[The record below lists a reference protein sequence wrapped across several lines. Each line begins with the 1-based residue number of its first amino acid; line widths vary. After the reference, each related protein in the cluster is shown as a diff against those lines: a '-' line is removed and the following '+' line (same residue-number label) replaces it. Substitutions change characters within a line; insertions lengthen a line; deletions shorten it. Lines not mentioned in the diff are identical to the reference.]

1 LLFKGSDSHDSNSI
15 VVDTGFD
22 QRFMQTGKLGNGI
35 YFTKSAEYAERH
47 YAHQELDEDGAG
59 SGLYGLFLNLVL
71 CTPPT
76 NDGRASQ
83 PHNRKGRQEDSQQLV
98 AVQDKA
104 QSYPLYLILYE
115 SAQPKRN

>member
-1 LLFKGSDSHDSNSI
+1 
-15 VVDTGFD
+15 
-22 QRFMQTGKLGNGI
+22 MQTGKLGNGI

-71 CTPPT
+71 SAPPA
-76 NDGRASQ
+76 NDGKASQ
-83 PHNRKGRQEDSQQLV
+83 PHNRKGRQEDPQQLV

-104 QSYPLYLILYE
+104 QSNPLYLILYE
-115 SAQPKRN
+115 SAQTKRNQVNYCSW